1 MTISAR
7 AVLQCLESER
17 FARTRGHFTKKL
29 RFVTTLVIFGRMPW
43 SDIAKELRIWPQR
56 DATFF
61 FGFRDESG
69 QGGLLRELVP
79 SG

>member
-43 SDIAKELRIWPQR
+43 SGIAKKSRIWPQSG
-56 DATFF
+56 ATFF
-61 FGFRDESG
+61 LVSEMNLAR
-69 QGGLLRELVP
+69 GG
-79 SG
+79 S